1 MSLTAAEDI
10 LVTSEQGS
18 VKMEAG
24 AGLVLDTVN
33 WNHIFFVSYLFATVA
48 FLKGKEIGANILG
61 VTSHCVK
68 EFKWLFL
75 GKIFNHLFKT

>member
-33 WNHIFFVSYLFATVA
+33 WKHVCLVSYLFATVA
-48 FLKGKEIGANILG
+48 FHLNILKEIGANILG
-61 VTSHCVK
+61 VTSHCV
-68 EFKWLFL
+68 
-75 GKIFNHLFKT
+75 